1 MITFFM
7 TKRQGGKKSKR
18 NPLFPTEKEIIEK
31 MKYGLH
37 LVLYQDH
44 IVYKN
49 TTPESIVLSQRVAIG
64 WLHEETSE
72 YVHLV
77 WDRPTWLQKYEK
89 YDPMSGIKILKS
101 SIQERK
107 FLH

>member
-1 MITFFM
+1 MKKKNKKGVRKRKTDTPFITDKD
-7 TKRQGGKKSKR
+7 T
-18 NPLFPTEKEIIEK
+18 IEM
-31 MKYGLH
+31 MKHGLH

-44 IVYKN
+44 IAYKN

-64 WLHEETSE
+64 WIHEDTHE

-77 WDRPTWLQKYEK
+77 WDRPTRLQKYEK

-101 SIQERK
+101 TIQERK